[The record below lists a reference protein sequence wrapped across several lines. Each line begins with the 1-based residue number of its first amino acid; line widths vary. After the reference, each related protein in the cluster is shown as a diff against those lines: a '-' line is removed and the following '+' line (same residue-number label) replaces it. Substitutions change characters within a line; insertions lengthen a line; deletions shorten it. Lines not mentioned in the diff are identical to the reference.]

1 MLALISHGSTVL
13 PPPCLP
19 LHCLAAGPLG
29 RSFMGVRDGHVQV
42 LSPSP
47 MPPFV
52 LRSWREELERRMRFP
67 SANP

>member
-1 MLALISHGSTVL
+1 MLALISHDSTVL

-19 LHCLAAGPLG
+19 LHCPAAGPLG

-47 MPPFV
+47 MPPPSLFA
-52 LRSWREELERRMRFP
+52 SGEKNWKEE
-67 SANP
+67 